1 MAISQEYWNELG
13 KNSILLNAVS
23 NWRDDP
29 ELWFSK
35 SVNRLS
41 ETVRVN
47 YLRKEWKWVE
57 EWLLNIGAKK
67 IEWFRDT
74 QGSAWTLPFER
85 ARNNSSE
92 QGPLIPLEALVTV
105 ENDEWIWKKVDRKVL
120 KNLGHRL
127 VLQNSNG
134 YRREI
139 LMTSNM
145 DNAMDAAS
153 IIVDLDGGCVLIETL
168 EP

>member
-1 MAISQEYWNELG
+1 MDSMRLSRRIA
-13 KNSILLNAVS
+13 KNS
-23 NWRDDP
+23 
-29 ELWFSK
+29 EK
-35 SVNRLS
+35 SVKTDIYGATKKL
-41 ETVRVN
+41 
-47 YLRKEWKWVE
+47 VE
-57 EWLLNIGAKK
+57 LV
-67 IEWFRDT
+67 
-74 QGSAWTLPFER
+74 ER

-120 KNLGHRL
+120 KNLSHRL
-127 VLQNSNG
+127 VLQNPNG

>member
-1 MAISQEYWNELG
+1 MRLSRRIA
-13 KNSILLNAVS
+13 KNSE
-23 NWRDDP
+23 R
-29 ELWFSK
+29 
-35 SVNRLS
+35 SVK
-41 ETVRVN
+41 TDI
-47 YLRKEWKWVE
+47 Y
-57 EWLLNIGAKK
+57 GATKK
-67 IEWFRDT
+67 
-74 QGSAWTLPFER
+74 LVER

-120 KNLGHRL
+120 KNLSHRL

>member
-1 MAISQEYWNELG
+1 MRLGRRIARNSEESIKTDIYGATKKLVEL
-13 KNSILLNAVS
+13 V
-23 NWRDDP
+23 
-29 ELWFSK
+29 
-35 SVNRLS
+35 
-41 ETVRVN
+41 
-47 YLRKEWKWVE
+47 
-57 EWLLNIGAKK
+57 
-67 IEWFRDT
+67 
-74 QGSAWTLPFER
+74 ER
-85 ARNNSSE
+85 ARSNSSD

-105 ENDEWIWKKVDRKVL
+105 ENDEWIWKQVDQKVL
-120 KNLGHRL
+120 ENLSHRL

-134 YRREI
+134 FRREI